1 MQNKNHRAAPPVVDA
16 ALLAQ
21 RCRAVALTSFPAH
34 KTSCI
39 ETSEIFVRA
48 AELLGL
54 PATRMVCQ
62 VVAYS
67 PKLAEQLRTDS
78 VDKSSI
84 GQPGIWSVGV
94 GIPQYADDYVGRVDD
109 ANNRFVGHVVCLAGD
124 HLVDP
129 SVDQLSRPQWDMPIP
144 SPVLFEL
151 DERMKTAQVAVTQT
165 SHGVLLKYI
174 FYPDVV
180 APRAK
185 WGKIIERLA
194 RGVVRDLGLQK

>member
-1 MQNKNHRAAPPVVDA
+1 MTAKQTKPPETIN
-16 ALLAQ
+16 ALALAQ
-21 RCRAVALTSFPAH
+21 RCRAVALKSFPAH

-54 PATRMVCQ
+54 TATRVVCQ

-67 PKLAEQLRTDS
+67 PKLAEQLRTDT
-78 VDKSSI
+78 VDKRSI

-94 GIPQYADDYVGRVDD
+94 GIPQHPEDYVGRMDE

-124 HLVDP
+124 HLVDA
-129 SVDQLSRPQWDMPIP
+129 SADQMSRPKWDMPIP
-144 SPVLFEL
+144 TPVLFEL
-151 DERMKTAQVAVTQT
+151 DERMRSAQVALTQT

-174 FYPDVV
+174 FYPDVAV
-180 APRAK
+180 PRAK

-194 RGVVRDLGLQK
+194 RGVVREFGQQN